1 MGFFSKIKEA
11 IVGNS
16 AKQNEKYVAGLDK
29 SGSSLSSK
37 INELAARYR
46 EIDDDY
52 FEELENILIMSD
64 VGVSMVMTIVD
75 EIKKEVRLQNIKDPQ
90 MINDIIVDK
99 MFVIYAN
106 DSYMT
111 TKINYD
117 DNDLT
122 VILMV
127 GVNGAGKTTLIR
139 LLTGL
144 NFKSEGEIILFG
156 HNDNLQYERS
166 KIGCTIEMPALYKDM
181 TASQNLEVQ
190 RIQRG
195 IPNKSCIADT
205 LELIGL
211 SNAGKKRVAN
221 FSLGMKQRLA
231 LGVALLGEPEFL
243 ILDEPVNGLDPTGI
257 IELRELLK
265 KLVKERETTILI
277 SSHILSELH
286 QLATCYGFLHKGE
299 LLKQISA
306 EKLNEECKRHI
317 CLKTDNI
324 QKTTL
329 ILEQKANIKNYSVYP
344 DNSIRIYDCLDNVR
358 MISKLLTDNEI
369 IIDEISVQGE
379 DLETYFEN
387 LIGGRKNV

>member
-1 MGFFSKIKEA
+1 MTKFICETKNLSKKYKDFYALKNVNLTIPKGE
-11 IVGNS
+11 IYGLVG
-16 AKQNEKYVAGLDK
+16 E
-29 SGSSLSSK
+29 
-37 INELAARYR
+37 
-46 EIDDDY
+46 
-52 FEELENILIMSD
+52 
-64 VGVSMVMTIVD
+64 
-75 EIKKEVRLQNIKDPQ
+75 
-90 MINDIIVDK
+90 
-99 MFVIYAN
+99 
-106 DSYMT
+106 
-111 TKINYD
+111 
-117 DNDLT
+117 
-122 VILMV
+122 
-127 GVNGAGKTTLIR
+127 NGAGKTTLIR

-156 HNDNLQYERS
+156 HKDNLQHERS

-195 IPNKSCIADT
+195 IPNKKCITDT

-265 KLVKERETTILI
+265 KLVKEREVTILI

-299 LLKQISA
+299 LLKQIST
-306 EKLNEECKRHI
+306 EELNEECKRHI
-317 CLKTDNI
+317 CLRTDNI

-329 ILEQKANIKNYSVYP
+329 LLEQKGNINNYSIYP
-344 DNSIRIYDCLDNVR
+344 DNSIRIYECLDNVR
-358 MISKLLTDNEI
+358 MISKLLSSNGV
-369 IIDEISVQGE
+369 IIDEISVQRE
-379 DLETYFEN
+379 NLETYFEN

>member
-1 MGFFSKIKEA
+1 MKKFICETKNLSKKYKDFYALKNVNLTIPKGE
-11 IVGNS
+11 IYGLVG
-16 AKQNEKYVAGLDK
+16 E
-29 SGSSLSSK
+29 
-37 INELAARYR
+37 
-46 EIDDDY
+46 
-52 FEELENILIMSD
+52 
-64 VGVSMVMTIVD
+64 
-75 EIKKEVRLQNIKDPQ
+75 
-90 MINDIIVDK
+90 
-99 MFVIYAN
+99 
-106 DSYMT
+106 
-111 TKINYD
+111 
-117 DNDLT
+117 
-122 VILMV
+122 
-127 GVNGAGKTTLIR
+127 NGAGKTTLIR

-156 HNDNLQYERS
+156 HQDNLQHERS

-195 IPNKSCIADT
+195 IPNKKCITDT

-265 KLVKERETTILI
+265 KLVKEREVTILI

-299 LLKQISA
+299 LLKQIST
-306 EKLNEECKRHI
+306 EELNEECKRHI
-317 CLKTDNI
+317 CLRTDNI

-329 ILEQKANIKNYSVYP
+329 LLEQKGKINNYSVYP
-344 DNSIRIYDCLDNVR
+344 DNSIRIYECLENVR
-358 MISKLLTDNEI
+358 MISKLLSSNGV

-379 DLETYFEN
+379 NLETYFEN

>member
-1 MGFFSKIKEA
+1 MTKFICETKNLSKKYKDFYALKNVNLTIPKGE
-11 IVGNS
+11 IYGLVG
-16 AKQNEKYVAGLDK
+16 E
-29 SGSSLSSK
+29 
-37 INELAARYR
+37 
-46 EIDDDY
+46 
-52 FEELENILIMSD
+52 
-64 VGVSMVMTIVD
+64 
-75 EIKKEVRLQNIKDPQ
+75 
-90 MINDIIVDK
+90 
-99 MFVIYAN
+99 
-106 DSYMT
+106 
-111 TKINYD
+111 
-117 DNDLT
+117 
-122 VILMV
+122 
-127 GVNGAGKTTLIR
+127 NGAGKTTLIR

-156 HNDNLQYERS
+156 HQDNLQHERS

-195 IPNKSCIADT
+195 IPNKKCITDT

-265 KLVKERETTILI
+265 KLVKEREVTILI

-299 LLKQISA
+299 LLKQIST
-306 EKLNEECKRHI
+306 EELNEECKRHI
-317 CLKTDNI
+317 CLRTDNI

-329 ILEQKANIKNYSVYP
+329 LLEQKGNINNYSVYP
-344 DNSIRIYDCLDNVR
+344 DNSIRIYECLDNVR